1 MKLSLIVGS
10 LLLSFIGFSQN
21 TKQEKMAVR
30 AVIDQFFEGMR
41 LGDSAMVKKTVHPDV
56 DLYTTYFDRNKQAQ
70 VASDNI
76 ESFLESIAT
85 QREEKWDER
94 ISNVEIKI
102 EDNLATAW
110 MDYTFYLDDFQSHSG
125 VNAFQLVKLNGNWL
139 ILHITDTRRMGK

>member
-1 MKLSLIVGS
+1 MSLIVGS

-21 TKQEKMAVR
+21 TKQEKIAVR

-41 LGDSAMVKKTVHPDV
+41 LGDSAMVKKTVHPDI

-85 QREEKWDER
+85 PREEKWDER

-125 VNAFQLVKLNGNWL
+125 VNAFQLVKLNGKWL

>member
-1 MKLSLIVGS
+1 MKMSLIVGS

-21 TKQEKMAVR
+21 TKQEKIAVR

-41 LGDSAMVKKTVHPDV
+41 LGDSAMVKKTVHPDI

-85 QREEKWDER
+85 PREEKWDER

-125 VNAFQLVKLNGNWL
+125 VNAFQLVKLNGKWL

>member
-1 MKLSLIVGS
+1 MKLSLIIGS

-21 TKQEKMAVR
+21 TKQEKVAVR

-41 LGDSAMVKKTVHPDV
+41 LGDSAMVKKTVHPEA
-56 DLYTTYFDRNKQAQ
+56 DLYTTYFDRNQQSQ

-85 QREEKWDER
+85 PREKKWDER
-94 ISNVEIKI
+94 ISTVEIKI

-110 MDYTFYLDDFQSHSG
+110 MDYSFYLDNTLSHSG
-125 VNAFQLVKLNGNWL
+125 VNAFQLVKLNGIWL
-139 ILHITDTRRMGK
+139 ILHITDTRKMGK